1 MPLPAAKR
9 GSMTSQFDNLWRI
22 SCPASNNNRNGRQ
35 YLPHTPLGP
44 PIIPPPLLAPPLPPF
59 LAPIQNGPVQ
69 PPLPLP
75 LTTGNIGLMPP
86 VMKKCSARVYTLQVA
101 S

>member
-1 MPLPAAKR
+1 MR
-9 GSMTSQFDNLWRI
+9 GSMTSKFDNLWQI

-35 YLPHTPLGP
+35 YLPLTPLGP
-44 PIIPPPLLAPPLPPF
+44 PIIPPPLLATPLPPF
-59 LAPIQNGPVQ
+59 PSPIQNGPVQ

-75 LTTGNIGLMPP
+75 LTTGNIGLLPP
-86 VMKKCSARVYTLQVA
+86 VMKKCSARVNTRHVA